1 MNREPVSTSN
11 AEHYIWGQVCD
22 GWHLLRQDALSVIQE
37 RVPAG
42 RTEVMHYHT
51 SARQFF
57 YVLEG
62 EGQIAFEDQTVTL
75 KKGEGLE
82 IQPQVWHRFENN
94 SQTDVHFLVI
104 SSPKTQG
111 DRVNVE

>member
-1 MNREPVSTSN
+1 MNREPVSISN

-37 RVPAG
+37 QVPAG

>member
-1 MNREPVSTSN
+1 MTIEPISISN
-11 AEHYIWGQVCD
+11 AEHYIWATVCD
-22 GWHLLRQDALSVIQE
+22 GWHLLKQDGLSIIQE

-42 RTEVMHYHT
+42 EREVMHYHQ

-57 YVLEG
+57 YILEG
-62 EGQIAFEDQTVTL
+62 EAQMVFEDQTVTL

-82 IQPQVWHRFENN
+82 IQPQVRHRFENN
-94 SQTDVHFLVI
+94 SKADVHFLVI
-104 SSPKTQG
+104 SSPQTKS

>member
-1 MNREPVSTSN
+1 MNREPVSISN

-22 GWHLLRQDALSVIQE
+22 GWHLLKQDALSVIQE

-62 EGQIAFEDQTVTL
+62 EGQIAFEDQTITL

>member
-1 MNREPVSTSN
+1 MNREPVSISN

-75 KKGEGLE
+75 KRGEGLE

-104 SSPKTQG
+104 SSPKAQG
-111 DRVNVE
+111 DRVNIE